1 MEDGIYFKI
10 IAVKDNAIH
19 DTGRVISLQTFTKM
33 ITEKMCDG
41 IEETITKTINQEMES
56 D

>member
-1 MEDGIYFKI
+1 MQDGVYFKI
-10 IAVKDNAIH
+10 VAVKDNVIC
-19 DTGRVISLQTFTKM
+19 DTGEVISLQTFTKM